1 VQVAEQLV
9 QVQVQVQ
16 EQEQEQEQ
24 ELAPVQVLQLEPA

>member
-9 QVQVQVQ
+9 QV
-16 EQEQEQEQ
+16 QEQEQEQ

>member
-9 QVQVQVQ
+9 QVQV
-16 EQEQEQEQ
+16 QEQEQEQ

>member
-16 EQEQEQEQ
+16 EQEQE
-24 ELAPVQVLQLEPA
+24 LAPVQVLQLEPA

>member
-9 QVQVQVQ
+9 QVQV
-16 EQEQEQEQ
+16 QEQEQ

>member
-16 EQEQEQEQ
+16 EQEQEQE
-24 ELAPVQVLQLEPA
+24 LAPVQVLQLEPA